1 MLKGGADG
9 GAVEIIHYAYLG
21 GKLERGDGTIFGYKR
36 IADAM
41 AEIGGI
47 GECAGHGTLVGIQAT
62 VVAVGVEILATYVD
76 GVFRGDETKVLS
88 EHIALGDRGRRR
100 GRRGYW
106 RHGGIVYLRS

>member
-21 GKLERGDGTIFGYKR
+21 GKLERGDGTTFGYKG

-47 GECAGHGTLVGIQAT
+47 GECAGHSTLVGIKTA
-62 VVAVGVEILATYVD
+62 VVTVGVEIFASYVE
-76 GVFRGDETKVLS
+76 GVLRGDETEVLS
-88 EHIALGDRGRRR
+88 
-100 GRRGYW
+100 
-106 RHGGIVYLRS
+106 

>member
-21 GKLERGDGTIFGYKR
+21 GKLERGDGTTFGYKR

-41 AEIGGI
+41 AEIGI
-47 GECAGHGTLVGIQAT
+47 GECAGHSTLVGIQAA

-100 GRRGYW
+100 
-106 RHGGIVYLRS
+106 